1 MEHNLNDVKEIH
13 ETRDPAEVNR
23 LLDKGWKLNYISHEP
38 SRSRYVL
45 VKFE

>member
-1 MEHNLNDVKEIH
+1 MDFSLQDVKEAQ
-13 ETRDPAEVNR
+13 ETFSIAEVNR
-23 LLDKGWKLNYISHEP
+23 MLSEGWVLVYISHEP